1 MTIMDTLY
9 VLFKGDN
16 TDLKQKAE
24 ESKGVVDDLGKSFIE
39 MARSF
44 TGVVT
49 SALTTASFVAGIKS
63 AAEYAQQ
70 LGQASRQ
77 LNVNAS
83 SLDAWGNAVK
93 ITGGTVEGFQ
103 ASLKGL
109 ASHLGVS
116 NETALRVLPQFADA
130 FQKMGRIRSQNYG
143 TTIGLD
149 QSTILLLQQGRR
161 AVAELVQQQKD
172 LGVVSL
178 KDIEIASKFN
188 TAITNT
194 SHAFRSM
201 FLAVADT
208 VLPVLTKLAES
219 LIPVALYFRKHS
231 DFIVGALIA
240 IGGAALYAAVGM
252 GLLSAPIILAAAAVG
267 LFALAYDDLATFFKG
282 GDSLIGRAFERWPR
296 MLEALKNG
304 FRDFAST
311 FKIFKSLFTGDYAK
325 NEIALKNANA
335 NGDSDSVRKAG
346 DMLAAASATPINSQ
360 SSSSIFNTNSP
371 TQAGDINIS
380 EITINT
386 QATDADGIAGALKK
400 GISDHLWQAVNY
412 ASDGVVA

>member
-16 TDLKQKAE
+16 TDLKKTAK
-24 ESKGVVDDLGKSFIE
+24 ESEAVVNKVGESFIN
-39 MARSF
+39 MARAF

-49 SALTTASFVAGIKS
+49 SALTTASLVAGIKN
-63 AAEYAQQ
+63 AADYAQQ
-70 LGQASRQ
+70 LDLASRQ
-77 LNVNAS
+77 LNVNVSA
-83 SLDAWGNAVK
+83 LDAWGNAVRR
-93 ITGGTVEGFQ
+93 TGGSVEGFES
-103 ASLKGL
+103 SLKGI
-109 ASHLGVS
+109 AAHLGVT
-116 NETALRVLPQFADA
+116 NTTALRLLPQLADA
-130 FQKMGRIRSQNYG
+130 FQRMGRIRSQNYG
-143 TTIGLD
+143 TMLGLD

-161 AVAELVQQQKD
+161 AVDDLVARQKE
-172 LGVVSL
+172 LGVVTQR
-178 KDIEIASKFN
+178 DAEIARKFN
-188 TAITNT
+188 FAIQDT

-208 VLPVLTKLAES
+208 ILPVLTKLAES
-219 LIPVALYFRKHS
+219 LIPLALYFRQHS

-240 IGGAALYAAVGM
+240 IGGAATYAAVGM
-252 GLLSAPIILAAAAVG
+252 GLISAPVLLAAAAIG

-311 FKIFKSLFTGDYAK
+311 FKIFKSLFTGDYDK
-325 NEIALKNANA
+325 NEIALKKANVME
-335 NGDSDSVRKAG
+335 SDSVTRGAE
-346 DMLAAASATPINSQ
+346 MLTMAASTPLNAQ
-360 SSSSIFNTNSP
+360 TSSSIFNTNSP

-400 GISDHLWQAVNY
+400 GISAQLWQAVNNV
-412 ASDGVVA
+412 SDGVVA